1 VAAPRYHLA
10 YVFERFPS
18 FTQTFC
24 AREVAQLRRSGVRPL
39 VFSVR
44 DPSGESCPCPV
55 ADEVRDL
62 VHLLP
67 QGKALTAQVE
77 ALKRGDLLPQR
88 AVLTLRH
95 WGDRPDKQ
103 RVYEGA
109 YIGYH
114 MAQAGVRHAHAH
126 FAGVAARACWWT
138 RFFYGT
144 SYSFTGHA
152 NDLFCT
158 PDEAAVGLDELV
170 AGAAS
175 VVTVSDFTA
184 RWLREKFPRYA
195 AKFARV
201 YNGLDLAPFERVAG
215 RRFADPPLPSPAS
228 PGPPAPLVLSVGRLI
243 EKKGFPDLID
253 ACAKLRDSGLQL
265 RCRIIG
271 DGPLATA
278 LADRIA
284 RHRLGDTVE
293 LAGPMSVD
301 GVKDQLAAADI
312 FALACTTEHDGGMDN
327 LPTVIM
333 EAMAAGLPCVSTR
346 LAGVPE
352 MVADG
357 ESGVLTPPGDVP
369 ALADALHR
377 LATDPVLRATMGR
390 AGLARARREFDQ
402 SATARHLLLTL
413 AGRGGIAYDPALC
426 RTVTGLR
433 IRYLAQVHHRLRAAL
448 DRRRRWQST
457 AIPPEAR
464 RK

>member
-24 AREVAQLRRSGVRPL
+24 AREVAQLRRSGVRPF

-55 ADEVRDL
+55 ADGVRDL

-67 QGKALTAQVE
+67 QGKALTAEVE
-77 ALKRGDLLPQR
+77 ALKRQDLLPQR

-103 RVYEGA
+103 RVYEAA
-109 YIGYH
+109 YIGH
-114 MAQAGVRHAHAH
+114 RMAQAGVRHAHAH
-126 FAGVAARACWWT
+126 FAGVAARTCWWM

-158 PDEAAVGLDELV
+158 PGEAAVGLDELV
-170 AGAAS
+170 AAAAS

-184 RWLREKFPRYA
+184 RWLRERFPRQA
-195 AKFARV
+195 SKITRV
-201 YNGLDLAPFERVAG
+201 YNGLDLAPFERVAA
-215 RRFADPPLPSPAS
+215 RRFGIPTPAPPGSS
-228 PGPPAPLVLSVGRLI
+228 APLVLSVGRLI

-253 ACAKLRDSGLQL
+253 ACARLRDSGLAL
-265 RCRIIG
+265 RCRIVG
-271 DGPLATA
+271 DGPMAAA
-278 LADRIA
+278 LAERVA
-284 RHRLGDTVE
+284 HHHLGGSVE

-301 GVKDQLAAADI
+301 GVEAQLAAADI
-312 FALACTTEHDGGMDN
+312 FALACTTERDGGMDN

-357 ESGVLTPPGDVP
+357 ESGILTPPGDVP
-369 ALADALHR
+369 ALAEALHR
-377 LATDPVLRATMGR
+377 LATDPDLRSAMGR

-402 SATARHLLLTL
+402 STTARHLILTL
-413 AGRGGIAYDPALC
+413 AGRGGIAYDAALC
-426 RTVTGLR
+426 RAVPGLR
-433 IRYLAQVHHRLRAAL
+433 FRYLAHVPHRLRAAL
-448 DRRRRWQST
+448 GRRRRSRSP
-457 AIPPEAR
+457 AVPAEAR
-464 RK
+464 RV